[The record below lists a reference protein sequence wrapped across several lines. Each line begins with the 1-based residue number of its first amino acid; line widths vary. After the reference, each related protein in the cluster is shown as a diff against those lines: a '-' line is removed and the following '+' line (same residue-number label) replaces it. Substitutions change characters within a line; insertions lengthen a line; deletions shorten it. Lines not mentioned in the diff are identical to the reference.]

1 LLADHASTPEE
12 SVEAALGSGARFL
25 CLDGT
30 LVPIDR
36 VAARKADGRHLF
48 YSGKHKTFGVKMH
61 VIVDDRG
68 NVI

>member
-1 LLADHASTPEE
+1 VLADHAATLEE
-12 SVEAALGSGARFL
+12 AVEAALGSGARFL
-25 CLDGT
+25 CLAGP

-48 YSGKHKTFGVKMH
+48 YSGKHKTSGVNLH
-61 VIVDDRG
+61 VIAGDRG